1 MEWIR
6 FALPAVL
13 FIGIVFIIL
22 DQRRRRHKNKLLLTL
37 AVLGVLSLISHMLR
51 LADHYSG

>member
-13 FIGIVFIIL
+13 FIGILFIFL
-22 DQRRRRHKNKLLLTL
+22 DQRRRRRKNKLLLTL
-37 AVLGVLSLISHMLR
+37 AVLGALSLISHMLR
-51 LADHYSG
+51 LAEYYSG